1 MQATRGLKVP
11 VLTYHSIDESGS
23 VISTAPDVF
32 RRQMKSLKDSG
43 FTAISLAELASVLA
57 DGGEVPPKTV
67 SLTFDDGFHNFYTS
81 AYPVLRECGFSATVF
96 LVSDRCGKFN
106 DWEDD
111 HGLLPGSRLLSW
123 KEVGELAENGIEI
136 GSHSRTH
143 PDLSRMSAAD
153 AMREI
158 VDSKTE
164 IENHIGR
171 PVTTFAYPY
180 GRYNAGVRKS
190 AEEHYA
196 AACSTNLGKV
206 HLGSDLHSLERIDA
220 FYLSNQIIYE
230 SLESALFDQYLHI
243 RQALR
248 KFKSAFYRG

>member
-1 MQATRGLKVP
+1 MQATRGSKVP

-23 VISTAPDVF
+23 VISTSPDVF
-32 RRQMKSLKDSG
+32 RRQMRSLKDSG
-43 FTAISLAELASVLA
+43 HAAISIAELASVLA
-57 DGGEVPPKTV
+57 DGGDVPPKTV
-67 SLTFDDGFHNFYTS
+67 SLTFDDGFQNFYTS
-81 AYPVLRECGFSATVF
+81 AYPVLCEYGFSATVF

-106 DWEDD
+106 DWEDN
-111 HGLLPGSRLLSW
+111 HGALPVSRLLSW
-123 KEVGELAENGIEI
+123 KEVGEIAENGIEI

-143 PDLSRMSAAD
+143 QDLSGMSAAD

-164 IENHIGR
+164 IENRIGR
-171 PVTTFAYPY
+171 PVRTFAYPY

-206 HLGSDLHSLERIDA
+206 HLGSDIHSLERIDA
-220 FYLSNQIIYE
+220 FYLSKQIVFE
-230 SLESALFDQYLHI
+230 SLESALFDQYLQI
-243 RQALR
+243 RQAMR
-248 KFKSAFYRG
+248 KFQSVFYRG